1 MKLQDLLEHQDQ
13 LNARLDAIEG
23 EKAQIVRKLRAID
36 VLLEG
41 DAAGPPSRPPGRPPG
56 RTPGRAQ
63 GAEPKALTVP
73 QQVSAA
79 VKRKRGVSPHAVRV
93 SSRSS
98 LIDAVHQ
105 VALKQLAE
113 FDSGQLLKALQA
125 EYPEFKLTE
134 TKHISSPLSDLV
146 KRGALVIERKRV
158 GNIPNI
164 YRAVGAGSKN
174 S

>member
-1 MKLQDLLEHQDQ
+1 MKLQDLLEHRSQ
-13 LNARLDAIEG
+13 LKAKLDSIEV
-23 EKAQIVRKLRAID
+23 EKAQIVRKLKAID

-41 DAAGPPSRPPGRPPG
+41 DETASPGRPPG
-56 RTPGRAQ
+56 RPQRA
-63 GAEPKALTVP
+63 ESEALMF
-73 QQVSAA
+73 QRQVAA
-79 VKRKRGVSPHAVRV
+79 LAQRKRGVSPHAVRV

-105 VALKQLAE
+105 VALKQLRE
-113 FDSGQLLKALQA
+113 FDSVQLLKALQV

-146 KRGALVIERKRV
+146 KRGALAIVRKRV

-164 YRAVGAGSKN
+164 YRAVGAEPKN
-174 S
+174 